1 MKNTRVY
8 LLTGKLKWGHC
19 GSSYVGSSY
28 FRGRDKETKCFI
40 YACNQCQ
47 RQNGECNNKAI
58 RADLLENY
66 VLDMIHNEILSNTA
80 IGELSNIVLE
90 LGIQAINI
98 KKVLKD
104 DINKKKSSLKFQVDK
119 SFVLYF
125 EGDIDKE
132 MLTAKTNKLKQ

>member
-1 MKNTRVY
+1 
-8 LLTGKLKWGHC
+8 
-19 GSSYVGSSY
+19 
-28 FRGRDKETKCFI
+28 
-40 YACNQCQ
+40 
-47 RQNGECNNKAI
+47 
-58 RADLLENY
+58 
-66 VLDMIHNEILSNTA
+66 MIHNEILSNTA